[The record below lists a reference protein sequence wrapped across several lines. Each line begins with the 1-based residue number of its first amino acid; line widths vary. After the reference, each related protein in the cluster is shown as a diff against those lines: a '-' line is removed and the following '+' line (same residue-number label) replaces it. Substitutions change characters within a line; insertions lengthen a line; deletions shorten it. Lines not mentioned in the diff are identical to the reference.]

1 MPDTEISE
9 APAIFRGM
17 LRDIVACGD
26 YHEVCRML
34 GLVPAGPDVDQ
45 IEHYKSHMRI
55 EEFNKV
61 AREVF
66 PHADIAADL
75 LYRLVRLNRDGH
87 EDTEDDEDDPER
99 MMFAVVSRTAVATV
113 IGHLLEKGTLGVSR

>member
-17 LRDIVACGD
+17 LRDVVACSD

-34 GLVPAGPDVDQ
+34 GLVPAGPEVDQ
-45 IEHYKSHMRI
+45 VEHYKSHMRI
-55 EEFNKV
+55 EEFNTV
-61 AREVF
+61 ADEVF
-66 PHADIAADL
+66 PHADIAADM
-75 LYRLVRLNRDGH
+75 LYRLVRLNRDG
-87 EDTEDDEDDPER
+87 EDDEIDEDDSER
-99 MMFAVVSRTAVATV
+99 AMFTVVSRTAVATV

>member
-1 MPDTEISE
+1 MPDTEIQ

-17 LRDIVACGD
+17 LRDVVACGD

-55 EEFNKV
+55 EEVNTV
-61 AREVF
+61 APEVF
-66 PHADIAADL
+66 AHADIAADL
-75 LYRLVRLNRDGH
+75 LYRLVRLNRDGD
-87 EDTEDDEDDPER
+87 EPEDEDDPER
-99 MMFAVVSRTAVATV
+99 AMFAVISRTAVATV
-113 IGHLLEKGTLGVSR
+113 VGHLLENGTLGVSR